1 MSASS
6 PRGRLS
12 HFVFLS
18 FIDPRRS
25 SPLTFPPSLS
35 LVPYIFLPLP
45 NLFFLFFLSCK
56 IHRPRWIPFP
66 AVLHLHLLD
75 SLLFPLPFS
84 SLVSPPTSSL
94 PCPPYSPLLL
104 LPYSPLLPCG
114 SFAHVA
120 DLTIGG
126 FEGSAWRAR
135 EKSSGFSGIA
145 QIHRSDPHPFAPNTS
160 SLPLPLESPCSPSLR
175 SPLPPLF
182 HPQRPAPSAGIS
194 ELEGNTAQTASLA
207 GRKTGFVCCL

>member
-1 MSASS
+1 M
-6 PRGRLS
+6 S

-45 NLFFLFFLSCK
+45 NLFSSFSFLARSTDRAGSLFLLPCISTSSTHFF
-56 IHRPRWIPFP
+56 
-66 AVLHLHLLD
+66 
-75 SLLFPLPFS
+75 FPLPSS

-160 SLPLPLESPCSPSLR
+160 SLPLPLESPCSPSLC